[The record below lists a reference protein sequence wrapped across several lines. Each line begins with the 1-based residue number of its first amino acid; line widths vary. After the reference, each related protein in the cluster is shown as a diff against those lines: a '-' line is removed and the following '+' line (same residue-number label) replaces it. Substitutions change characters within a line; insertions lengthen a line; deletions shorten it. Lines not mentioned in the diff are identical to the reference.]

1 MSVQPEPKAKQDKY
15 KLDKLKQWKCEEAM
29 KNFLDHIFRGSDHL
43 INIKK
48 DYTAYVTYEGNYE
61 LGTKQKLEM
70 TKYNFKIRKIHN
82 MLLRDFSYKDV
93 QEAISKEIII

>member
-48 DYTAYVTYEGNYE
+48 RLHSIRYV
-61 LGTKQKLEM
+61 
-70 TKYNFKIRKIHN
+70 
-82 MLLRDFSYKDV
+82 
-93 QEAISKEIII
+93 

>member
-48 DYTAYVTYEGNYE
+48 ITQHTLRMKVTMN
-61 LGTKQKLEM
+61 
-70 TKYNFKIRKIHN
+70 
-82 MLLRDFSYKDV
+82 
-93 QEAISKEIII
+93 